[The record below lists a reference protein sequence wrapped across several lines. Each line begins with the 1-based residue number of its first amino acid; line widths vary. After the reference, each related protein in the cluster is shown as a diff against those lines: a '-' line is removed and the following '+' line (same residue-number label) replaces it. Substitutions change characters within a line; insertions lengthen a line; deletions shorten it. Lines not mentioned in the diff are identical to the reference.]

1 MEQLFSDYLENPSDP
16 KIRKTLDDKQ
26 DLKEEFESLKNLY
39 QNISKPAE
47 TDTDVLMDEAVL
59 NMIEL
64 EKQSVI
70 SDHNLKALNEAFSG
84 KESQPE
90 ETNTKKERPSFS
102 LSWPDSKI
110 FRYAAGILLVGGIF
124 WLGRM
129 TSSNG
134 ISDLKEFTALKRD
147 VQETKQLVMLEM
159 MNRESASERIQAV
172 NYSFDIDN
180 PDKEV
185 LEALINTLNSDSN
198 TNVRTA
204 AAEALSH
211 FGNKKVARDALIQ
224 ALGSQKDPA
233 LQIVIIDILANL
245 REKRAVKSINKL
257 LQNSNTED
265 FVKRKAKE
273 SVDILNT
280 I

>member
-26 DLKEEFESLKNLY
+26 DLKEEFEGLKNLY

-84 KESQPE
+84 KENQPE
-90 ETNTKKERPSFS
+90 ETNIKKDSTAFS
-102 LSWPDSKI
+102 LSWPEPKV

-129 TSSNG
+129 TASNG

-185 LEALINTLNSDSN
+185 LESLINTLNSDSN

-245 REKRAVKSINKL
+245 GEKRAVKSINKL
-257 LQNSNTED
+257 LQNSDTED

-273 SVDILNT
+273 SMDILNT

>member
-26 DLKEEFESLKNLY
+26 DLKEEFEGLKNLY

-84 KESQPE
+84 KENQPE
-90 ETNTKKERPSFS
+90 ETNIKKDSTAFS
-102 LSWPDSKI
+102 LSWPEPKV

-129 TSSNG
+129 TASNG

-245 REKRAVKSINKL
+245 GEKRAVKSINKL
-257 LQNSNTED
+257 LQNSDTED

-273 SVDILNT
+273 SMDILNT

>member
-1 MEQLFSDYLENPSDP
+1 MEQLFSDYLENPSDSN
-16 KIRKTLDDKQ
+16 IRKILDDKQ
-26 DLKEEFESLKNLY
+26 DLKEEFEDLKHLY
-39 QNISKPAE
+39 QNIFKPAE
-47 TDTDVLMDEAVL
+47 MDTDVLMDEAVL

-70 SDHNLKALNEAFSG
+70 SDHNLKALDEAFSG
-84 KESQPE
+84 KETKQE
-90 ETNTKKERPSFS
+90 EVKLKKESKPFR
-102 LSWPDSKI
+102 LVWGESKI
-110 FRYAAGILLVGGIF
+110 FRYAAGLLLVGGIF

-129 TSSNG
+129 TANDG
-134 ISDLKEFTALKRD
+134 IGNLKEFTALKRD
-147 VQETKQLVMLEM
+147 VQETRQLVMLEM

-180 PDKEV
+180 PDQEV
-185 LEALINTLNSDSN
+185 LKALINTLNSDSN

-211 FGNKKVARDALIQ
+211 FGNKKIARDALIQ

-245 REKRAVKSINKL
+245 GEKRAVKPIKRL
-257 LQNSNTED
+257 LQNSDTED
-265 FVKRKAKE
+265 FVKRKAQE